1 MSSRVLRKLGL
12 QGEKELNCLGDDG
25 SDTEADFSSSSGA
38 KKKQLNINRY
48 DLLNQQSHS
57 ESEVKEDD
65 DHETAGSLNAQEGA
79 IDLKD
84 ATRRKKKKKKKK
96 PCKIPSNT
104 RSSEDNI
111 EDEVERSVREVNELL
126 GEMQEVGPAHY
137 SEASTMS
144 PNARKS
150 VLSVDHRT
158 LNPNNE
164 LRRIFGSKIIQNE
177 QVKKRGRNRGH
188 LRSTWLVSP
197 KENWPQIGKP
207 GLSMKLVETKNG
219 IHYFTYEHSL
229 NYQQVQMR
237 FLEAVE
243 SLNPDFIVGII
254 NTHPYHVDALLQLSD
269 LCRLSDDLAL
279 AAELVQRAL
288 YCLECA
294 FHPSFSVTLGNCRLD
309 YRLQQN
315 RSLYIALFKHML
327 FIGSRACYRTALE
340 FCKLILSLDP
350 EGDPLAIV
358 LALDFYALRSQE
370 YEWLIRI
377 ANDWEPSRNL
387 SQLPHFAYS
396 VAMAQFQLGDV
407 EQAHIL
413 LQKALIM
420 FPGVL
425 IPLTEKCNVQTD
437 SRITSSPFFKNA
449 QLTFGAGGYDRVL
462 FKNLIEGTFGRE
474 LCGEA
479 STSNHERLKQSK
491 SLTQLELLYVARSY
505 HLWKES
511 ELMPWLE
518 SNVHQVV
525 DRVEA
530 RDPLVLEWEANR
542 QKRYP
547 NTPRNILRH
556 IILSDIKDIPI
567 LMNEELQVPVLNFDP
582 LPPTDSVDLYTRP
595 VRTRL
600 YESDSTLSIFLRSLM
615 PNFNIIQVTSDEP
628 GAAEEGGEGSGVDLR
643 RSVASLLDAMRDLLS
658 NIHMSDVPGDGDIDD
673 DPDSDE
679 GRP

>member
-38 KKKQLNINRY
+38 KKKQLNVNRY

-111 EDEVERSVREVNELL
+111 EDEVERSVREVNEML
-126 GEMQEVGPAHY
+126 GEMQEVGPTHY
-137 SEASTMS
+137 SEASSMTA
-144 PNARKS
+144 NARKG

-158 LNPNNE
+158 LNPINE

-219 IHYFTYEHSL
+219 VHYFTYEHSL

-350 EGDPLAIV
+350 EGDPLAVV

-377 ANDWEPSRNL
+377 ANDWEATRNL

-396 VAMAQFQLGDV
+396 IAIAQFQLGDV

-425 IPLTEKCNVQTD
+425 LPLTEKCNVQTD
-437 SRITSSPFFKNA
+437 TRITSSPFFKNA
-449 QLTFGAGGYDRVL
+449 QVT
-462 FKNLIEGTFGRE
+462 
-474 LCGEA
+474 
-479 STSNHERLKQSK
+479 QSK

-511 ELMPWLE
+511 ELVPWLE
-518 SNVHQVV
+518 SNVHQVL
-525 DRVEA
+525 DRIEV
-530 RDPLVLEWEANR
+530 RDPMVLEWEVIR

-556 IILSDIKDIPI
+556 IILSDIKDIPV

-595 VRTRL
+595 IRTRL
-600 YESDSTLSIFLRSLM
+600 YENDSTLSIFLRSLM

>member
-449 QLTFGAGGYDRVL
+449 QLT
-462 FKNLIEGTFGRE
+462 
-474 LCGEA
+474 
-479 STSNHERLKQSK
+479 QSK

>member
-38 KKKQLNINRY
+38 KKKQLNVNRY

-111 EDEVERSVREVNELL
+111 EDEVERSVREVNEML

-137 SEASTMS
+137 SEASSMTA
-144 PNARKS
+144 NARKG

-219 IHYFTYEHSL
+219 VHYFTYEHSL

-350 EGDPLAIV
+350 EGDPLAVV

-377 ANDWEPSRNL
+377 ANDWEPTRNL

-396 VAMAQFQLGDV
+396 VAIAQFQLGDV

-425 IPLTEKCNVQTD
+425 LALTEKCNVQTD
-437 SRITSSPFFKNA
+437 TRITSSPFFKNA
-449 QLTFGAGGYDRVL
+449 QLT
-462 FKNLIEGTFGRE
+462 
-474 LCGEA
+474 
-479 STSNHERLKQSK
+479 QSK

-511 ELMPWLE
+511 ELVPWLE
-518 SNVHQVV
+518 SNVHQVL
-525 DRVEA
+525 DRIEA
-530 RDPLVLEWEANR
+530 RDPMVLEWEAIR

-556 IILSDIKDIPI
+556 IILSDIKDIPV

-582 LPPTDSVDLYTRP
+582 LPPSDSVDLYTRP
-595 VRTRL
+595 IRTRL
-600 YESDSTLSIFLRSLM
+600 YENDSTLSIFLRSLM

>member
-48 DLLNQQSHS
+48 DLLNQLSHS

-84 ATRRKKKKKKKK
+84 ASRRKKKKKKRK
-96 PCKIPSNT
+96 PCKIPQSNNT

-111 EDEVERSVREVNELL
+111 EDEVERSVREVNEML
-126 GEMQEVGPAHY
+126 GEMQDVGPAHF
-137 SEASTMS
+137 SESTTVA
-144 PNARKS
+144 NARKS
-150 VLSVDHRT
+150 VLSIDHRT

-219 IHYFTYEHSL
+219 IHYFAYEHSL
-229 NYQQVQMR
+229 NYQQVQMK

-350 EGDPLAIV
+350 EGDPLAVI

-377 ANDWEPSRNL
+377 ANDWETSRNL

-396 VAMAQFQLGDV
+396 VAVAQFQLGDV
-407 EQAHIL
+407 EKAHTL
-413 LQKALIM
+413 LQKALLM

-425 IPLTEKCNVQTD
+425 IPLTEKCNVQID
-437 SRITSSPFFKNA
+437 SRISSSPFFKNA
-449 QLTFGAGGYDRVL
+449 QQT
-462 FKNLIEGTFGRE
+462 
-474 LCGEA
+474 
-479 STSNHERLKQSK
+479 QSK

-505 HLWKES
+505 HVWKES
-511 ELMPWLE
+511 ELVPWLE
-518 SNVHQVV
+518 SNVHRAL

-530 RDPLVLEWEANR
+530 KDPLALEWEVNR

-556 IILSDIKDIPI
+556 IILSDIKDIPV

-582 LPPTDSVDLYTRP
+582 LPPNDSVDLYSRP

-600 YESDSTLSIFLRSLM
+600 YENDSTLSIFLRSLM

-628 GAAEEGGEGSGVDLR
+628 GAAEDVGEGSGVDLR

-658 NIHMSDVPGDGDIDD
+658 NIHMPDVPGDGDNED